1 MRGLLGRHTDIAI
14 FLILFLEELGIPMP
28 IPADVMVM
36 YAGYRLHQHTIN
48 PFVAI
53 GIIVLGA
60 NVGACVLYAVVRRG
74 GRPLVD
80 RFGHYLHLDAR
91 KLTRAEHWLERRG
104 VLGVIIGRSIPG
116 VRLATVIACG
126 LFNVPL
132 RVFLPGQIVGSS
144 IYMLVF
150 GLLGYY
156 VGPQAVERL
165 HWSTDSLRLVLLIAL
180 AVGLPLLLR
189 RLNRDTISDDT
200 SSIQEGLTLRQR
212 ILAALAAGFVGTIE
226 LTTIWAIAASLTNLM
241 RRADIQ
247 SAALRLARWLDL
259 DERANSVAIAYTLDY
274 LAVLVVSLVVAV
286 LFFERLMPT
295 VQQLRPR
302 KLTTQA
308 LALWGCMLLLAGM
321 AVSASIVNHV
331 LRHPTQVNMWLSP
344 SGGIVVGIIA
354 FGLGGYAYVAVETRR
369 LAIDQFSDDPLLA
382 PSIVT
387 AADEEQID
395 AAEQPQSGTALP
407 KRGTANGEAVLES
420 SIHRG
425 QGLP

>member
-91 KLTRAEHWLERRG
+91 KLARAEHWLERRG
-104 VLGVIIGRSIPG
+104 VLGVIVGRSIPG

-126 LFNVPL
+126 LFKVPL

-144 IYMLVF
+144 IYMIVF

-165 HWSTDSLRLVLLIAL
+165 HWSTDSLRLILLLVLAI
-180 AVGLPLLLR
+180 GLPLLLR
-189 RLNRDTISDDT
+189 RLNRDTITDDT
-200 SSIQEGLTLRQR
+200 RSIQEGLTLRQR
-212 ILAALAAGFVGTIE
+212 MLAALAAGFVGTIE

-274 LAVLVVSLVVAV
+274 LAVLVVSLLVAA

-295 VQQLRPR
+295 VQLRPR
-302 KLTTQA
+302 QLIRQA
-308 LALWGCMLLLAGM
+308 LALWGCMLLLAGA
-321 AVSASIVNHV
+321 AVSGSIVNHV
-331 LRHPTQVNMWLSP
+331 VRHPAQGNMWLSQ

-354 FGLGGYAYVAVETRR
+354 LGLAGYAYVAVEARR
-369 LAIDQFSDDPLLA
+369 LAIDQFSDDPILA
-382 PSIVT
+382 PSVV
-387 AADEEQID
+387 AAVEEDQVDEADQL
-395 AAEQPQSGTALP
+395 PSGTALP
-407 KRGTANGEAVLES
+407 KRGTVSGETLLDTT
-420 SIHRG
+420 IHSG